1 MIILRQFGR
10 ISIEVLGLSF
20 MFSLWLIFEEIGL
33 YAQLNDMFT
42 LIVRLILQSFFS
54 LLSFVLFFLVQKLKG
69 ILISTLEFTSGL
81 ISQDGIEKD
90 SECL

>member
-1 MIILRQFGR
+1 
-10 ISIEVLGLSF
+10 

-33 YAQLNDMFT
+33 FAQLNDMFT

-69 ILISTLEFTSGL
+69 ILISTLELTSGL

>member
-1 MIILRQFGR
+1 
-10 ISIEVLGLSF
+10 

-33 YAQLNDMFT
+33 YAQLNDKFT
-42 LIVRLILQSFFS
+42 LIVLLILQSFFS

-69 ILISTLEFTSGL
+69 ILISTLELTSGL

>member
-1 MIILRQFGR
+1 
-10 ISIEVLGLSF
+10 

-69 ILISTLEFTSGL
+69 ILISTLELTSGL

>member
-1 MIILRQFGR
+1 
-10 ISIEVLGLSF
+10 

-69 ILISTLEFTSGL
+69 ILISTLDSSGL